1 MKRGRS
7 GAQTADRDDMHLR
20 IMVERAVRDGK
31 SGREIEAL
39 LKQADGRHALR
50 NWPLHRAA

>member
-1 MKRGRS
+1 MKRGRTA
-7 GAQTADRDDMHLR
+7 AQVADRDDMHLR